1 MASPRRAAAR
11 TALSQPARLAVAI
24 GYVLL
29 LLFLGRYL
37 NGRFLPPFGLPG
49 LWFYSAFGVLILGE
63 FIIEPFFT
71 RPADALA
78 SSIALVIACA
88 SVSLTGA
95 EITHSAAVTGRLVYV
110 ISGLL
115 LIVLSVAAITFK
127 DRTDRLGDLATWAA
141 SVAGRA
147 GQARWLFSALL
158 FGAGYAAFAHS
169 AGRVAALYLSWFV
182 VFVLT
187 PLESAWLWRLRRRAV
202 RPPKVGGIIESV
214 EDPGIVVARLPTG
227 TKVTL
232 GMRARFEASPVEGV
246 VVDST
251 SLLDEPRVRIALP
264 AGETA
269 ALGAAVELSDPA
281 QGDPIV
287 GFVGEGTTLADLLID
302 TAPMA
307 AAAGLEEARLVSTT
321 IGDRDVLYQITEAL
335 IAGQRAETG
344 PRDVVRVTARKLGIW
359 NEHHTVFENAAW
371 IPTPGSPVRLL
382 VSAAANHFSAPEIG
396 HVPGTQYGVRVDLDL
411 AVTHNTAILG
421 ILGVGKTHLAWELVK
436 RMLAHGTK
444 VLVLDITGQYASHLD
459 PVCGPAVEQAIA
471 EDLRFR
477 TIEHLEDRS
486 VRGDQAG
493 NVAEFRAALQQLLT
507 DFVEGEER
515 LLILNPN
522 RFEVSRMDGKPFS
535 GNANSMVRL
544 TMVDVTRM
552 VAEGLLDLVDD
563 TFSDTA
569 RICLVLEE
577 AHSLVPEWNST
588 VNEAER
594 SAVNGTARAILQ
606 GRKYGL
612 GCLLVTQR
620 TANVTKSILNQC
632 NTIVGMRIYD
642 ATGMGFLENYI
653 GSAHARLLATLP
665 ERHAVVFGRA
675 SSCNAPIILRLNDA
689 SAFNS
694 GFWEQRVAEIPHT
707 HPPEPE
713 SPAQP
718 AGTSLD
724 DEIPF

>member
-1 MASPRRAAAR
+1 
-11 TALSQPARLAVAI
+11 
-24 GYVLL
+24 VLL
-29 LLFLGRYL
+29 LLLLGLYL
-37 NGRFLPPFGLPG
+37 NGRLLPPFGLPG

-88 SVSLTGA
+88 SVSLAGA
-95 EITHSAAVTGRLVYV
+95 EISDNAGATGRLIYV
-110 ISGLL
+110 IAGLL
-115 LIVLSVAAITFK
+115 LIVLSISAITFK
-127 DRTDRLGDLATWAA
+127 DRSDRLGVAAAWAA
-141 SVAGRA
+141 STAGRA
-147 GQARWLFSALL
+147 GQARWVFSALL

-169 AGRVAALYLSWFV
+169 AGKVAALYLSWFV

-187 PLESAWLWRLRRRAV
+187 PLEFVWLWWLRRRV
-202 RPPKVGGIIESV
+202 VTPRRVGGIVELV
-214 EDPGIVVARLPTG
+214 EDPGIVVARLQRG
-227 TKVTL
+227 TKVKL
-232 GMRARFEASPVEGV
+232 GMRAHFKASSVEGV

-264 AGETA
+264 PGETA
-269 ALGAAVELSDPA
+269 ALGAAVEVSDPP

-287 GFVGEGTTLADLLID
+287 GFVGEGTTLTDLLID

-307 AAAGLEEARLVSTT
+307 AAAGLQEGRLVSAT

-344 PRDVVRVTARKLGIW
+344 PRDVVRVTARKLGTW
-359 NEHHTVFENAAW
+359 DEHHTVFENAAW

-382 VSAAANHFSAPEIG
+382 VSAAADHFAAQEIG
-396 HVPGTQYGVRVDLDL
+396 HVPGTEYGVRVDLDL
-411 AVTHNTAILG
+411 AVTHNTAVLG
-421 ILGVGKTHLAWELVK
+421 ILGVGKTHLAWELIK

-471 EDLRFR
+471 DDLRSR

-493 NVAEFRAALQQLLT
+493 NVVEFQAALQQLLT
-507 DFVEGEER
+507 DFVQGEER

-522 RFEVSRMDGKPFS
+522 RFEVSRMDGKPFG
-535 GNANSMVRL
+535 GNANSMARL

-552 VAEGLLDLVDD
+552 VAEGLLALVDD

-594 SAVNGTARAILQ
+594 SAVKPLHGRCYVRERADN
-606 GRKYGL
+606 
-612 GCLLVTQR
+612 TQ
-620 TANVTKSILNQC
+620 
-632 NTIVGMRIYD
+632 D
-642 ATGMGFLENYI
+642 
-653 GSAHARLLATLP
+653 
-665 ERHAVVFGRA
+665 
-675 SSCNAPIILRLNDA
+675 LR
-689 SAFNS
+689 
-694 GFWEQRVAEIPHT
+694 
-707 HPPEPE
+707 
-713 SPAQP
+713 
-718 AGTSLD
+718 
-724 DEIPF
+724 

>member
-1 MASPRRAAAR
+1 MPSPRRAPAR

-24 GYVLL
+24 AYVALL
-29 LLFLGRYL
+29 LILGLYL

-78 SSIALVIACA
+78 SSIALVIGCA
-88 SVSLTGA
+88 SVSLAGA
-95 EITHSAAVTGRLVYV
+95 EIKHTAAATGRLIYV
-110 ISGLL
+110 IVGLV
-115 LIVLSVAAITFK
+115 LIVLSVSAITFK
-127 DRTDRLGDLATWAA
+127 DRTDRLGSLAAWAA
-141 SVAGRA
+141 GVSGRV
-147 GQARWLFSALL
+147 GQARWVFSALL

-169 AGRVAALYLSWFV
+169 AGKVAALYLSWFV
-182 VFVLT
+182 IFVLT
-187 PLESAWLWRLRRRAV
+187 PLEFVWLWLLRRRATM
-202 RPPKVGGIIESV
+202 PPKVGGVVELV
-214 EDPGIVVARLPTG
+214 EDPGIVIARLRRG
-227 TKVTL
+227 TNVKL
-232 GMRARFEASPVEGV
+232 GMRACFKGSVVEGV

-269 ALGAAVELSDPA
+269 VIGAVVEVSDPP

-307 AAAGLEEARLVSTT
+307 ADAGLQEGRLVAAS
-321 IGDRDVLYQITEAL
+321 ISGRDVLYQITEAL
-335 IAGQRAETG
+335 IAGQRADAG

-359 NEHHTVFENAAW
+359 SEHHTVFENAAW

-382 VSAAANHFSAPEIG
+382 VSADAEHFSAPEIG
-396 HVPGTQYGVRVDLDL
+396 HVPGTAYGVRVDLDL
-411 AVTHNTAILG
+411 AITHNTAILG

-436 RMLAHGTK
+436 RMLAYGTK
-444 VLVLDITGQYASHLD
+444 VVILDITGQYSSHLD

-477 TIEHLEDRS
+477 TIQHLDDRS
-486 VRGDQAG
+486 VRNDQAG
-493 NVAEFRAALQQLLT
+493 NVVEFHDALKQLLT
-507 DFVEGEER
+507 DFIEGDER

-522 RFEVSRMDGKPFS
+522 RFEVSRMDGKPYS
-535 GNANSMVRL
+535 GQANSMARL

-552 VAEGLLDLVDD
+552 VAESLLALVDD

-569 RICLVLEE
+569 RVCLVLEE

-612 GCLLVTQR
+612 GCLLITQR

-653 GSAHARLLATLP
+653 GSAHARLLASLP

-689 SAFNS
+689 AAFDS
-694 GFWEQRVAEIPHT
+694 GFWRDQVAEIPPT
-707 HPPEPE
+707 SAPAATPPASPE
-713 SPAQP
+713 A
-718 AGTSLD
+718 D
-724 DEIPF
+724 DDIPF